1 MNEEYKKKVNEKYE
15 QKLQKGERFWPD
27 SIYKDVLVS
36 FGLFILLIGLATFV
50 GVHPEPKVDPTD
62 ATYVPRP
69 EWYFLF
75 LFEFL
80 KYFPGALEWIG
91 AAVIPG
97 ILVFALLLLP
107 LYDKNPFRH
116 YSKRPLAIGIMSFI
130 VSGMVTLTFMAS
142 TVIWPLLA
150 LALFALVAL
159 LLFFSI
165 YQKPE
170 QNIPWRKPALWLV
183 GIAIIGIIGFSY
195 QQTAVLAGDEEEVFV
210 ASTISEKMVLGQDLY
225 SLECVECHGADGEGG
240 TIKVT
245 NAEGVEEELPVKPI
259 NTKDEMYTRSDQSL
273 YDIIAYGQPSL
284 GMPPY
289 GGAYGGTLSPSEIE
303 YIVTFMRYTWDDRAE
318 VPEDAVAVSIPAL
331 AEGEV
336 PSYEVHISA
345 VSKRYCV
352 SCHREGKENNDYLM
366 DTYAGIVSGGKNAP
380 NVVAGDLDSIL
391 LLTIQGNEVTGNDG
405 ETINVMPPSGK
416 LLKPEYVDMFIRWV
430 EAGMP
435 ETADDAAALSD
446 TAEPAAESTEEPT
459 PAETETP

>member
-1 MNEEYKKKVNEKYE
+1 MNDEYKKKVNEKYE

-27 SIYKDVLVS
+27 SIYKDLLVS
-36 FGLFILLIGLATFV
+36 FALFILLIGLATFV

-97 ILVFALLLLP
+97 LLVVALLLLP
-107 LYDKNPFRH
+107 FYDKNPLRH
-116 YSKRPLAIGIMSFI
+116 YSKRPVAIGIMSFI
-130 VSGMVTLTFMAS
+130 VAGMVMLTFMAS
-142 TVIWPLLA
+142 TVISTLLAFVLLA
-150 LALFALVAL
+150 LVFVV
-159 LLFFSI
+159 LFFSL
-165 YQKPE
+165 YKKPG
-170 QNIPWRKPALWLV
+170 QLVAWRKPALWL
-183 GIAIIGIIGFSY
+183 GTIAIFAIIGVSY
-195 QQTAVLAGDEEEVFV
+195 VQTSALAGDEEEVHV
-210 ASTISEKMVLGQDLY
+210 ANTISEKMVLGQDLY

-245 NAEGVEEELPVKPI
+245 AADGTETEEPVKPI
-259 NTKDEMYTRSDQSL
+259 NTKDEMYTRNDGSL
-273 YDIIAYGQPSL
+273 YDIIAYGQPNL
-284 GMPPY
+284 GMPPF
-289 GGAYGGTLSPSEIE
+289 GGAYGGELTPSEIE

-318 VPEDAVAVSIPAL
+318 VPADAVASIPTL

-352 SCHREGKENNDYLM
+352 SCHREGKENNDYFM
-366 DTYAGIVSGGKNAP
+366 DTYEGIIKGGKNAP
-380 NVVAGDLDSIL
+380 NVVAGDLNSIL
-391 LLTIQGNEVTGNDG
+391 LQVIQGHEVTGNDG

-416 LLKPEYVDMFIRWV
+416 SIKDEYIDMFIRWV

-435 ETADDAAALSD
+435 ETADEAAALSA
-446 TAEPAAESTEEPT
+446 TAPVV
-459 PAETETP
+459 ETETPAQ

>member
-1 MNEEYKKKVNEKYE
+1 MNDEYKKKVNEKYE

-27 SIYKDVLVS
+27 SIYKDLLVS
-36 FGLFILLIGLATFV
+36 FALFILLIGLATFV

-97 ILVFALLLLP
+97 LLVVALLLLP
-107 LYDKNPFRH
+107 FYDKNPLRH
-116 YSKRPLAIGIMSFI
+116 YSKRPVAIGIMSFI
-130 VSGMVTLTFMAS
+130 VAGMVMLTFMAS
-142 TVIWPLLA
+142 TVISTLLAFVLLA
-150 LALFALVAL
+150 LVFVV
-159 LLFFSI
+159 LFFSL
-165 YQKPE
+165 YKKPG
-170 QNIPWRKPALWLV
+170 QLVAWRKPALWL
-183 GIAIIGIIGFSY
+183 GTIAIFAIIGVSY
-195 QQTAVLAGDEEEVFV
+195 VQTSALAGDEEEVHV
-210 ASTISEKMVLGQDLY
+210 ANTISEKMVLGQDLY

-245 NAEGVEEELPVKPI
+245 AADGTETEEPVKPI
-259 NTKDEMYTRSDQSL
+259 NTKDEMYTRNDGSL
-273 YDIIAYGQPSL
+273 YDIIAYGQPNL
-284 GMPPY
+284 GMPPF
-289 GGAYGGTLSPSEIE
+289 GGAYGGELTPSEIE

-318 VPEDAVAVSIPAL
+318 VPADAVASIPTL

-352 SCHREGKENNDYLM
+352 SCHREGKENNDYFM
-366 DTYAGIVSGGKNAP
+366 DTYAGILSGGKNAP
-380 NVVAGDLDSIL
+380 NVVAGDLNSIL
-391 LLTIQGNEVTGNDG
+391 LQVIQGHEVTGNDG

-416 LLKPEYVDMFIRWV
+416 SIKDEYIQMFIRWV

-435 ETADDAAALSD
+435 ETADEAAALST
-446 TAEPAAESTEEPT
+446 TAPVV
-459 PAETETP
+459 ETETPAQ

>member
-27 SIYKDVLVS
+27 SIYKDLLVS

-91 AAVIPG
+91 ASVIPG
-97 ILVFALLLLP
+97 ALVVALLLLP
-107 LYDKNPFRH
+107 FYDKNPFRH
-116 YSKRPLAIGIMSFI
+116 YSKRPLAIGIMSFFFA
-130 VSGMVTLTFMAS
+130 GRVTLTFMAS
-142 TVIWPLLA
+142 TVLIPLWA
-150 LALFALVAL
+150 IIMFVLVFL
-159 LLFFSI
+159 VMFFSI
-165 YQKPE
+165 YKKPE
-170 QNIPWRKPALWLV
+170 QIVVWRKPALWLGTIAV
-183 GIAIIGIIGFSY
+183 LAIIGVAY
-195 QQTAVLAGDEEEVFV
+195 VQTAALAGDEEEVHV
-210 ASTISEKMVLGQDLY
+210 ATSISEKMALGQDLY
-225 SLECVECHGADGEGG
+225 SIECVECHGADGEGG
-240 TIKVT
+240 TITVT
-245 NAEGVEEELPVKPI
+245 NADGVEEESPVKSI
-259 NTKDEMYTRSDQSL
+259 NTKDEMYTRSDQTF

-289 GGAYGGTLSPSEIE
+289 GGAYGGELSPSEIE

-318 VPEDAVAVSIPAL
+318 VPEDAVVSAVPAL

-345 VSKRYCV
+345 VTKRYCI
-352 SCHREGKENNDYLM
+352 SCHREGKENNNYIM
-366 DTYAGIVSGGKNAP
+366 DTYDGIVNGGDNAP
-380 NVVAGDLDSIL
+380 NVVAGDMNSIL
-391 LLTIQGNEVTGNDG
+391 LQTIQGNEVEGVNG
-405 ETINVMPPSGK
+405 VIHKMPPSGK
-416 LLKPEYVDMFIRWV
+416 PLKEEYVDMYIRWV

-435 ETADDAAALSD
+435 ETADDAAALSE
-446 TAEPAAESTEEPT
+446 TSAEEIPPPEAE
-459 PAETETP
+459 ETPTE